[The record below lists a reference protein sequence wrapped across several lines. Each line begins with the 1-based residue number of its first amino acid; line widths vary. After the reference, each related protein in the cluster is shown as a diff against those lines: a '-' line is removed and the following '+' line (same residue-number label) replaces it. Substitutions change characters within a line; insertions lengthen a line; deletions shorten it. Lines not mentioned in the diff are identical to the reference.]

1 MRPPGRDTLRLITQF
16 SAGALEVGLSV
27 AVGAGIGYWLDSVL
41 DTAPWLTLF
50 WLLCG
55 VIAGFRSLLR
65 LVKRLERA
73 EGQKEDD
80 GNAP

>member
-27 AVGAGIGYWLDSVL
+27 AVGAGIGYWLDSVFG
-41 DTAPWLTLF
+41 TAPWLTLF

-55 VIAGFRSLLR
+55 VAAGFRSLLR
-65 LVKRLERA
+65 LMKRLERA